1 MNATVPNIWWMFIY
15 SIKLNQKKVKYLII
29 DTSTNDV
36 FASMPVVTEW
46 YLGHVI
52 LQRSRQDIDAKIDI
66 NYCLCQ
72 INRKNSHWFITNTR
86 YKLWDINNDKSGIIV
101 YRASYSTSPHIFSLA
116 HGVRRT
122 LSPTEGLQRLQK
134 LYLVIAIVQ
143 QYTAPKEFFIQQRM
157 EEKSKYE
164 ILLERMDVDDYL
176 LVVGTM
182 GKYQWITT
190 ILIGCLTTVFSAQMF
205 VSIFTQATPQF
216 WLVKCTVNQCW
227 FHRCFI
233 VSIVRWL
240 R

>member
-1 MNATVPNIWWMFIY
+1 MFIY

-29 DTSTNDV
+29 DTSTNDI
-36 FASMPVVTEW
+36 FASIPVVTEW

-52 LQRSRQDIDAKIDI
+52 LQRSRQDMDAKIDI

-72 INRKNSHWFITNTR
+72 INRKNSHCFITNTR

-101 YRASYSTSPHIFSLA
+101 YRASLDLKFHYSTSPHIFPLA
-116 HGVRRT
+116 HGARRV
-122 LSPTEGLQRLQK
+122 LSPTESLQRLQK

-157 EEKSKYE
+157 EEKSKDE
-164 ILLERMDVDDYL
+164 ILRERMDVDDYL

-216 WLVKCTVNQCW
+216 WLV
-227 FHRCFI
+227 
-233 VSIVRWL
+233 
-240 R
+240 